1 MKKLI
6 IPIILSI
13 LTTILNAQSFTVSGY
28 ITDAETG
35 EKLIG
40 ANVYNPQ
47 NYKGTVTNN
56 YGFYSFTTQKQKL
69 KLTCSFVGYKSQ
81 SIDITL
87 PVDTFVNIKL
97 SPSIELN
104 EVVVIENKMEYEL
117 QNSQMSVMEL
127 PMKELKQLPVLFG
140 ETDVLRTLQLLPGV
154 HTGGEG
160 TSGLFVRGG
169 SADQNLILLDGIRI
183 YNAYHLFGFFS
194 VFNTDAIKNI
204 KLYKGAFPAEY
215 GGRTSSILD
224 IRMKEGNTKK
234 LKGSFSLGLIAS
246 SFMLEGPIKNENTSF
261 IISARRTYIDILARP
276 FIKSIADGAVV
287 GYYFYDLT
295 GKINHKFSDKS
306 RLYLSTYMGKD
317 AFTSKYED
325 VTSNP
330 NEKSK
335 SLLSWANYTAALRW
349 NYIFGNKLF
358 SNTTVTYTN
367 YKYVT
372 GQEDSENNIINNY
385 FTNYSYLYNSGIEYL
400 SSKIDFDYLPSP
412 NYTIKFGGEYIY
424 HTFKPGV
431 SVEKG
436 NSSQQNILPIDT
448 VYGNNNIYTN
458 EFAAYIEN
466 YFKIGKLLSA
476 NIGIRY
482 SGFNVNNKYYQAL
495 EPRASLR
502 VLLSSKLSIKASYS
516 VMTQYLHL
524 LTNTSSSMPTD
535 LWLPVTDIVKP
546 INSSQYA
553 IGSVYNLNK
562 KINISL
568 EAYYK
573 TMDNLIEYAEGAS
586 FYTGFTNWEDMI
598 ETGKGWS
605 YGIELFV
612 KKQFGKTT
620 GWLSYTLS
628 KTERQFE
635 NINFGEPFPYK
646 YDRRH
651 DFTIAVTH
659 KLKENIDIS
668 ATWVYGTGNAYTM
681 MHSHIS
687 SVNFYSYNMG
697 NVSRATL
704 LNFEERNSYRMP
716 ANHRLDV
723 GISFKKEKKRGLRTW
738 SLGIY
743 NVYNRKNAFYLE
755 YDSNNQQMVGVS
767 IFPILPYFRYKFE
780 F

>member
-1 MKKLI
+1 
-6 IPIILSI
+6 
-13 LTTILNAQSFTVSGY
+13 
-28 ITDAETG
+28 
-35 EKLIG
+35 
-40 ANVYNPQ
+40 
-47 NYKGTVTNN
+47 
-56 YGFYSFTTQKQKL
+56 
-69 KLTCSFVGYKSQ
+69 
-81 SIDITL
+81 
-87 PVDTFVNIKL
+87 
-97 SPSIELN
+97 
-104 EVVVIENKMEYEL
+104 
-117 QNSQMSVMEL
+117 
-127 PMKELKQLPVLFG
+127 
-140 ETDVLRTLQLLPGV
+140 
-154 HTGGEG
+154 
-160 TSGLFVRGG
+160 
-169 SADQNLILLDGIRI
+169 
-183 YNAYHLFGFFS
+183 
-194 VFNTDAIKNI
+194 
-204 KLYKGAFPAEY
+204 
-215 GGRTSSILD
+215 
-224 IRMKEGNTKK
+224 
-234 LKGSFSLGLIAS
+234 
-246 SFMLEGPIKNENTSF
+246 
-261 IISARRTYIDILARP
+261 
-276 FIKSIADGAVV
+276 
-287 GYYFYDLT
+287 
-295 GKINHKFSDKS
+295 
-306 RLYLSTYMGKD
+306 
-317 AFTSKYED
+317 
-325 VTSNP
+325 
-330 NEKSK
+330 
-335 SLLSWANYTAALRW
+335 
-349 NYIFGNKLF
+349 
-358 SNTTVTYTN
+358 
-367 YKYVT
+367 
-372 GQEDSENNIINNY
+372 
-385 FTNYSYLYNSGIEYL
+385 
-400 SSKIDFDYLPSP
+400 LPSP

-573 TMDNLIEYAEGAS
+573 TLNNLIEYTEGAS

-605 YGIELFV
+605 YGIELLV